1 MLKSLLPEHLYL
13 EAKMASEAQ
22 KVSLVCP
29 PEIATLAKKIVE
41 GLTPF
46 ENDRDTGNCVMY
58 LDKAKYE
65 ELDKTS
71 TNYQLLCITEKVYV
85 TIFILFCVS

>member
-1 MLKSLLPEHLYL
+1 
-13 EAKMASEAQ
+13 MASEAK

-29 PEIATLAKKIVE
+29 PEIATLANKIVE

-46 ENDRDTGNCVMY
+46 ENDRDTRNCVMY

-71 TNYQLLCITEKVYV
+71 TNYQLLCIAEKVYV